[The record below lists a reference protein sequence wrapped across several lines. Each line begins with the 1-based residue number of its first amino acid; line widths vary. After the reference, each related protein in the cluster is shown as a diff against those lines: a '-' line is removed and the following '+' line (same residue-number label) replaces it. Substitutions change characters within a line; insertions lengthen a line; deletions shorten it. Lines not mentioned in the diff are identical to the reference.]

1 MFVFSV
7 IWINSIEIIG
17 GRSMGAFAKKGKL
30 NVAII
35 IIIKW
40 KPDEIIIFLVTFT
53 IFLYKAQKLMQLL

>member
-1 MFVFSV
+1 
-7 IWINSIEIIG
+7 
-17 GRSMGAFAKKGKL
+17 MGVFAKKGKL

-40 KPDEIIIFLVTFT
+40 KPDEIIIFLVTFI